1 MSNTRPR
8 RLSDEEVGSRLSELA
23 DWSLREGKLHREFKF
38 DDFVA
43 AFGFMAKLA
52 LVAERLNHHPEW
64 DNVYN
69 RVTISLQTHDVSG
82 ISSLDFEFAKAA
94 DQHFGS
100 GR

>member
-1 MSNTRPR
+1 VSDNRPQP
-8 RLSDEEVGSRLSELA
+8 LSDEEIRTRLTELL
-23 DWSLREGKLHREFKF
+23 DWTLREGKLHREFRF

-52 LVAERLNHHPEW
+52 LVAEGMNHHPEW
-64 DNVYN
+64 ENVYN

-82 ISSLDFEFAKAA
+82 ISNLDFEFAKAA
-94 DQHFGS
+94 DRHFGS